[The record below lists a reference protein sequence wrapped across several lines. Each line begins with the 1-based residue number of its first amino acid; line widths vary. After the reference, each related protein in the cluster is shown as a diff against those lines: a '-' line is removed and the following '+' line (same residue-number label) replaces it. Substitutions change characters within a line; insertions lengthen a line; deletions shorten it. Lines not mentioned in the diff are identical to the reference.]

1 MRIAIISD
9 IHGNLDAFE
18 RVLADIG
25 SSNIDQIIS
34 LGDNIGY
41 GPDPDGVVELLQARK
56 IVSVIGNHELAVV
69 KPKYKDWFNP
79 VARKSLEK
87 TIELLSDRSLHYIA
101 EQQNYAIINGSRFV
115 HGFPPDSP
123 LTYLFQI
130 PDDRIK
136 REMEKLSEQIC
147 FIGHT
152 HMLEMRSYDGHK
164 CESISLE
171 QGILPLE
178 KGKKYILNIG
188 SVGQPRDGDN
198 RAKYAIW
205 DSSESTLDIRFI
217 TYDIAVVVKKIET
230 VGLLEEH
237 ARRLW

>member
-1 MRIAIISD
+1 
-9 IHGNLDAFE
+9 
-18 RVLADIG
+18 
-25 SSNIDQIIS
+25 
-34 LGDNIGY
+34 
-41 GPDPDGVVELLQARK
+41 
-56 IVSVIGNHELAVV
+56 
-69 KPKYKDWFNP
+69 
-79 VARKSLEK
+79 
-87 TIELLSDRSLHYIA
+87 
-101 EQQNYAIINGSRFV
+101 V

-152 HMLEMRSYDGHK
+152 HMLEIRSYDGQTCK
-164 CESISLE
+164 SNSLE
-171 QGILPLE
+171 QGIMPLE

-217 TYDIAVVVKKIET
+217 AYDIAVVVKKIET